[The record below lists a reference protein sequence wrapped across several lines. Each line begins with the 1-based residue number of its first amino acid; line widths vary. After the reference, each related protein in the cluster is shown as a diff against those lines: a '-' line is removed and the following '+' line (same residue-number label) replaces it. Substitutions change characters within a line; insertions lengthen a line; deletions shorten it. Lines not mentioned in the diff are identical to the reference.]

1 MLFLNSFVSFLYHVV
16 QIRTQCWRRGRTAQS
31 RVGQSSPLPISSA
44 GSGAPQGTVGPLGCQ
59 GALLVQVQLAVSQNT
74 YTSYLWVS
82 LQSPTPQSVHISRAG
97 QSQDE
102 NLAFAFI
109 KIYEMV
115 IPQPSDLSSSVQGPS
130 AVGESAAPPNLVLS
144 TKLIHTQ
151 EFHPDY
157 S

>member
-1 MLFLNSFVSFLYHVV
+1 MLSKSAPSA
-16 QIRTQCWRRGRTAQS
+16 GGEAAQH
-31 RVGQSSPLPISSA
+31 RAEWDNPLPSLLA
-44 GSGAPQGTVGPLGCQ
+44 VLGLVHHRVQ
-59 GALLVQVQLAVSQNT
+59 LVLWAALLVQVQLAVSQNT